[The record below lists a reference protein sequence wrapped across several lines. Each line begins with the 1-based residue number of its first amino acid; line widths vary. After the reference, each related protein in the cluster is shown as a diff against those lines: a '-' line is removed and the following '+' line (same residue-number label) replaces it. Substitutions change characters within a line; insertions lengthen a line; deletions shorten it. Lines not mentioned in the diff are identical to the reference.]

1 MADAA
6 RTQRQAA
13 LEEKKKRLE
22 ELKARRQHR
31 STNTVSAQDASNA
44 KIAASTNLDDYI
56 EGLLNVP
63 TTATSS
69 QSTAIGIASTNGE
82 KITKAG
88 TSSQAENG
96 YINSES
102 KQPEP
107 TSSSLTSDIAVD
119 TSIENRHNTAKSF
132 NTETFEM
139 GTQTALDDLSSEGM
153 NDAKDNQQSSSEE
166 GKPDDPNLADDGRN
180 QLLVSE
186 KNVEKEAKVL
196 STDEVEKELSSE
208 AFSSF
213 LNITSKKV
221 ERALGSGLL
230 ANLLVDYD
238 DGMDEKKIDSSKISD
253 GSRFLASRQ
262 VYECPKWTAS
272 RDVTDMDWSPRHRE
286 IMLCSYH
293 MPSSTS
299 SLGQPTG
306 SSAVKVV
313 SPDDTPSNSLAPRDG
328 ELSSDGLALIW
339 NLAMPNRPEHI
350 FTCGSPLTTIRFHP
364 SESSL
369 IIGGC
374 QSGQVVVWDIQA
386 GRMPVQKS
394 VLATTPNGNSKGHTH
409 PICSMEV
416 IEGGAGLVTSS
427 TDGRV
432 NFWSLANL
440 RDPVEFIQIGS
451 SVSSIGI
458 SPESGNLIC
467 GDDMGSLYT
476 VQSPNASIGGGGGSQ
491 RSRRQ
496 VRKLECGDES
506 HFGMIT
512 SVATKSSKSSAR
524 AGFSKGFV
532 RGSGGLF
539 LSSGVD
545 WTVKLWAPAYTDKAL
560 LSLVSHSYDYM
571 SDVQWN
577 PTHPAM
583 MATASSNGTMGLW
596 NFANS
601 MEEPITGS
609 DGIIVE
615 PDGVSGRG
623 LNKLKWSLDGKRILA
638 ASADRVHVLV
648 LSEDVVRQK
657 GDEDFRMMNH
667 LTSRGLLDRE

>member
-238 DGMDEKKIDSSKISD
+238 DGMDEKKN
-253 GSRFLASRQ
+253 RF
-262 VYECPKWTAS
+262 
-272 RDVTDMDWSPRHRE
+272 
-286 IMLCSYH
+286 I
-293 MPSSTS
+293 
-299 SLGQPTG
+299 
-306 SSAVKVV
+306 
-313 SPDDTPSNSLAPRDG
+313 
-328 ELSSDGLALIW
+328 
-339 NLAMPNRPEHI
+339 
-350 FTCGSPLTTIRFHP
+350 
-364 SESSL
+364 
-369 IIGGC
+369 
-374 QSGQVVVWDIQA
+374 
-386 GRMPVQKS
+386 
-394 VLATTPNGNSKGHTH
+394 
-409 PICSMEV
+409 
-416 IEGGAGLVTSS
+416 
-427 TDGRV
+427 
-432 NFWSLANL
+432 
-440 RDPVEFIQIGS
+440 
-451 SVSSIGI
+451 
-458 SPESGNLIC
+458 
-467 GDDMGSLYT
+467 
-476 VQSPNASIGGGGGSQ
+476 
-491 RSRRQ
+491 
-496 VRKLECGDES
+496 
-506 HFGMIT
+506 
-512 SVATKSSKSSAR
+512 
-524 AGFSKGFV
+524 
-532 RGSGGLF
+532 
-539 LSSGVD
+539 
-545 WTVKLWAPAYTDKAL
+545 
-560 LSLVSHSYDYM
+560 
-571 SDVQWN
+571 
-577 PTHPAM
+577 
-583 MATASSNGTMGLW
+583 
-596 NFANS
+596 
-601 MEEPITGS
+601 
-609 DGIIVE
+609 
-615 PDGVSGRG
+615 
-623 LNKLKWSLDGKRILA
+623 
-638 ASADRVHVLV
+638 
-648 LSEDVVRQK
+648 
-657 GDEDFRMMNH
+657 
-667 LTSRGLLDRE
+667 